1 MDKKNIGDNLLVERM
16 SLKDL
21 EEIKNILITEFDDFW
36 NENILKSELENE
48 NSRFFVLRE
57 NNEIIGFGGFLI
69 TPDDAQITNIV
80 IKKSKRNSGY
90 GNFLFEFILEEAKKN
105 STNNEI
111 SLEVN
116 EKNTYAIKLYENNGF
131 EKIATRKKYYNGK
144 FDAIIMRKM

>member
-48 NSRFFVLRE
+48 NSRYFVLRE

-131 EKIATRKKYYNGK
+131 EKIATRKKYYDGK

>member
-1 MDKKNIGDNLLVERM
+1 MDEKNIGDNLLVERM

-48 NSRFFVLRE
+48 NSRYFVLRK

-105 STNNEI
+105 SPNNEI

-131 EKIATRKKYYNGK
+131 EKIATRKNYYDGKY
-144 FDAIIMRKM
+144 DAIIMRKM

>member
-48 NSRFFVLRE
+48 NSRYFVLRE